1 MVSIEE
7 GEQAAK
13 NFDVMF
19 VETSAKAGYNIKA
32 LFRKVGFCGAEL
44 VSKYFSKFLSR
55 LLPRFQEWERLRFS
69 PTLS

>member
-32 LFRKVGFCGAEL
+32 LFRKVGVEKRRRGRNFNC
-44 VSKYFSKFLSR
+44 K
-55 LLPRFQEWERLRFS
+55 
-69 PTLS
+69 